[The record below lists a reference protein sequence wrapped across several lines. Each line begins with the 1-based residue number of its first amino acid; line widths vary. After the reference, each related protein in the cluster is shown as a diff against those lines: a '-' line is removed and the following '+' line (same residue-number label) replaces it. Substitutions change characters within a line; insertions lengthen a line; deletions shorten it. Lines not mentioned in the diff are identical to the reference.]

1 MRNLL
6 PVGLRRHRRR
16 GRLEIG
22 LDEAGRGCLA
32 GPLAVGAV
40 VLAPGRRSPRDLDD
54 SKRLDPAR
62 RDELRAWIEESALA
76 WAVAWASPAEIDA
89 ENVLQATVSAM
100 HRAVDAVQPRL
111 DAALAE
117 PAWAAYAKTPRALL
131 VDGHYF
137 RPHADLPHDCE
148 RGGDGRF
155 QAIAAASILAKTHR
169 DARMRELDAAFPA
182 YAWASNKGYPTPPHQ
197 RALRAYGPCAWHRR
211 SFRLEY

>member
-1 MRNLL
+1 MPLA
-6 PVGLRRHRRR
+6 RHRRR

-40 VLAPGRRSPRDLDD
+40 VLAPGKRSPRDLDD
-54 SKRLDPAR
+54 SKRLTPER
-62 RDELRAWIEESALA
+62 REGLRAWVEANALA

-100 HRAVDAVQPRL
+100 HRAVDDVRARLAARLREPRWS
-111 DAALAE
+111 AF
-117 PAWAAYAKTPRALL
+117 AKTPHALL

-137 RPHADLPHDCE
+137 HPYPGVEHSCE
-148 RGGDGRF
+148 VGGDGRF
-155 QAIAAASILAKTHR
+155 QAIAAASVLAKTHR
-169 DARMRELDAAFPA
+169 DARMRALDAEYPA

-197 RALRAYGPCAWHRR
+197 RALREHGPCPYHRR
-211 SFRLEY
+211 SFRLAY